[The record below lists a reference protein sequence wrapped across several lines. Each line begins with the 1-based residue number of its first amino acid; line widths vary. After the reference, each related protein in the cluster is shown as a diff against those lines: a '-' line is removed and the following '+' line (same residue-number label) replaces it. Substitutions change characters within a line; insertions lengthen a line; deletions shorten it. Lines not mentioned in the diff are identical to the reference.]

1 MLIKELTYKDFN
13 GMEHKDILHFHLSK
27 SRVLLTDEEK
37 YNKVLTLA
45 KELQDKATEVDS
57 VKVDTTDDFNPFDPK
72 MQVVAN
78 AARTMVQLLDLMV
91 DLSYGL
97 RSEDGSRFIQNEKV
111 LEQFKSSAAYDQL
124 IQDFINNPN
133 DMLAFIESLNK
144 TAN

>member
-1 MLIKELTYKDFN
+1 
-13 GMEHKDILHFHLSK
+13 
-27 SRVLLTDEEK
+27 
-37 YNKVLTLA
+37 
-45 KELQDKATEVDS
+45 
-57 VKVDTTDDFNPFDPK
+57 
-72 MQVVAN
+72 
-78 AARTMVQLLDLMV
+78 MV